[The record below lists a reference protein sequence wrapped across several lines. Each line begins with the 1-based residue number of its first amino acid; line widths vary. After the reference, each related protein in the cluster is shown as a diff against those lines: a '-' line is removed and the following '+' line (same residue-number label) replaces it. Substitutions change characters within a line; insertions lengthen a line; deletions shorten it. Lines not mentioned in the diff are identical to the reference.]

1 MNWNIFKRI
10 SALEELAQRQD
21 AIIASLCHTIAMQP
35 QVTDPGVIEKELDR
49 IKQEKIRLQKSNY
62 YLKHKDAIKKKYQ
75 EPAKVAARKA
85 YAQKYYLEKKA
96 AKGGVS

>member
-10 SALEELAQRQD
+10 SALEELAKRQD

-35 QVTDPGVIEKELDR
+35 QLTDPGILEKELDR

-62 YLKHKDAIKKKYQ
+62 YFKHKDAIREKYQ
-75 EPAKVAARKA
+75 EPTKAEARKA
-85 YAQKYYLEKKA
+85 YAKKYYLKKKA
-96 AKGGVS
+96 AKEQS

>member
-10 SALEELAQRQD
+10 SALEELTKRQD

-35 QVTDPGVIEKELDR
+35 QVIDPGILEKELDR

-62 YLKHKDAIKKKYQ
+62 YLKHKDAIREKYQ
-75 EPAKVAARKA
+75 DPTKAEARKA
-85 YAQKYYLEKKA
+85 YAKKYYLQKKA
-96 AKGGVS
+96 TKEQS